1 LGKKDKS
8 KLKKIYPQQK
18 ANFIGFVFNANRYK
32 KFAQPGSNSKPVAIQ
47 PFFYPFKKLVGFYNS
62 FFVV

>member
-8 KLKKIYPQQK
+8 KLKKISPQQK
-18 ANFIGFVFNANRYK
+18 VNFIGFVFKANRIK
-32 KFAQPGSNSKPVAIQ
+32 KFELPFPNSKPIAIQ
-47 PFFYPFKKLVGFYNS
+47 PFFYPFKKLIGFYNS